1 MSLIRYIPRYSAL
14 KVTTVSLKQLDRYV
28 VMELWKRAR
37 NVTRVTRR
45 RIVVKTV
52 NSPADLSVR

>member
-28 VMELWKRAR
+28 VMELLKRVR
-37 NVTRVTRR
+37 SVTRVTRR

>member
-28 VMELWKRAR
+28 VMELWKRVR
-37 NVTRVTRR
+37 SVIRVTRR

>member
-14 KVTTVSLKQLDRYV
+14 KVTTVSLKQLGRYV
-28 VMELWKRAR
+28 VMELLKRVR
-37 NVTRVTRR
+37 SVTRVTRR

-52 NSPADLSVR
+52 NSPADPSVR